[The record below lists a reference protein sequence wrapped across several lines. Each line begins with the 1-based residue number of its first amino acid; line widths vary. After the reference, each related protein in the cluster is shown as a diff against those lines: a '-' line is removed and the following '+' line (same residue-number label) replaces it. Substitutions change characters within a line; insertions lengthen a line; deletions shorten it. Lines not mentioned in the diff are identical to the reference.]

1 MTCACIKL
9 ASHAHNSHVA
19 GTAPLGPDS
28 GMPVAMEGEEQSPE
42 EAEQALA
49 KAITDRIAA
58 IDAQLGKLGMLQ
70 VH

>member
-1 MTCACIKL
+1 
-9 ASHAHNSHVA
+9 
-19 GTAPLGPDS
+19 
-28 GMPVAMEGEEQSPE
+28 MPVAMEGEEQSPE

-49 KAITDRIAA
+49 TAITDRIAA